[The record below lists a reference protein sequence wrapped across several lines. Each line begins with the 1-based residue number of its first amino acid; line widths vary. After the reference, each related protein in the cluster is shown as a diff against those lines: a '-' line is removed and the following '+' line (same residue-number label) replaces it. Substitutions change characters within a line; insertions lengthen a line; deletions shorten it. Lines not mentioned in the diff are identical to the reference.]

1 MPRDPEQLLKIKQ
14 AAELLNVSE
23 ISLRRWTN
31 DGRLACVR
39 VGGRRERRFR
49 RQDLLDFLENLDPRA
64 ADDAVLVGGVPVGLG
79 AHLCGL
85 YDSDLGRLRLA
96 VPFLSEG
103 LRRGDTCFLVAAR
116 AARDAIRTAL
126 PRDAPA
132 KQLILAAGEKTG
144 AAMYDYLE
152 RAFVDAVS
160 AGARVIRLL
169 GDMVWTQAKQIR
181 PGDVIAFETRV
192 DQSLLKRFPV
202 VAVCQYDARE
212 FSGLTLLSA
221 LKCHSDMFRQPL
233 ARFLG

>member
-1 MPRDPEQLLKIKQ
+1 MSRDPKQLLNIKQ

-31 DGRLACVR
+31 EGRLTCLR

-49 RQDLLDFLENLDPRA
+49 RQALLDFLENLDPRS
-64 ADDAVLVGGVPVGLG
+64 ADDAVLVGGVPVQLG
-79 AHLCGL
+79 GHLCAL
-85 YDSDLGRLRLA
+85 YDSGLGRLRLA
-96 VPFLSEG
+96 VPFLADG
-103 LRRGDTCFLVAAR
+103 LRRGDTCFLVAALE
-116 AARDAIRTAL
+116 ARDAIRTAL
-126 PRDAPA
+126 PGDVPA
-132 KQLILAAGEKTG
+132 NKLIVAAGEKTG

-152 RAFVDAVS
+152 RVLVDAVT

-169 GDMVWTQAKQIR
+169 GDMVWTQVKHIR
-181 PGDVIAFETRV
+181 PADVIAFETRV

-212 FSGLTLLSA
+212 FSGLTVLSA

>member
-1 MPRDPEQLLKIKQ
+1 MSRDPEQLLNIKQ

-31 DGRLACVR
+31 EGRLACRR

-49 RQDLLDFLENLDPRA
+49 RQDLLDFLENLDRRV
-64 ADDAVLVGGVPVGLG
+64 DDAVLVGGVPVSPGG
-79 AHLCGL
+79 HLCGL

-96 VPFLSEG
+96 VPFLAEG
-103 LRRGDTCFLVAAR
+103 LRRSDICFLVAAPE
-116 AARDAIRTAL
+116 ARDAIRTAL
-126 PRDAPA
+126 PRDVPV
-132 KQLILAAGEKTG
+132 KQLIVTAGEKTG

-152 RAFVDAVS
+152 RVLVDAVS

-169 GDMVWTQAKQIR
+169 GDMVWTQAKR
-181 PGDVIAFETRV
+181 MAPADLIAFETRV
-192 DQSLLKRFPV
+192 DQSLLKRFPI

-212 FSGLTLLSA
+212 FSGLTVLSA